1 MGVWVKAG
9 LHWHGG
15 GVAAVAVAP
24 GGAAPHVSPCLT
36 THQLPSFHPPT
47 HHSQPQKVDPVVHNM
62 LTEDPGKV
70 DYSSIGGLGEQARNE
85 IQEGAGGLGAARQP
99 WPPALA
105 PGLRPGQA

>member
-24 GGAAPHVSPCLT
+24 GGAAPHASPCLT

-47 HHSQPQKVDPVVHNM
+47 HHSQPHKVDPVVHNM

-70 DYSSIGGLGEQARNE
+70 DYSSIGGPVVR
-85 IQEGAGGLGAARQP
+85 GGGGPPAARQP